1 MQNHYLCDSHQ
12 KLLLEF
18 IIAYFYSRK
27 HLYYNNHLTTSSNT
41 TNNTEHE
48 LTNADKSI
56 DNVSPEI
63 VTLSNHCTQ
72 LRSEHDQTKST
83 FESMIS
89 QINETKKSSN
99 EINEKVNKYEESQR
113 EIEKEVDNT
122 KILYSLL
129 KTLSL
134 DIDGTITFGFTRNY
148 DEMKLPFS
156 IYSPIFKT
164 SPYGYPFV
172 LRLCSTIEPDN
183 ENQGY
188 LSIYITLLRGEY
200 DSILIY
206 PFPYNI
212 SFCLCDQSGQKK
224 DIISILNADSNSSS
238 LNRPISERN
247 NEVGITKFC
256 PLNYLTNNQ
265 SIYLKDGVFF
275 VRIFADFM
283 DANQIPFT

>member
-1 MQNHYLCDSHQ
+1 MSTHYLSEQHQ
-12 KLLLEF
+12 NMLLA
-18 IIAYFYSRK
+18 IILAYIAWRRRIFNNFNGLRSLSYSTGNMGQETIR
-27 HLYYNNHLTTSSNT
+27 
-41 TNNTEHE
+41 
-48 LTNADKSI
+48 I
-56 DNVSPEI
+56 QSPEI
-63 VTLSNHCTQ
+63 ENSSEDCTQ
-72 LRSEHDQTKST
+72 SNSEYDAMNA
-83 FESMIS
+83 ESAVLDL
-89 QINETKKSSN
+89 NN
-99 EINEKVNKYEESQR
+99 V
-113 EIEKEVDNT
+113 
-122 KILYSLL
+122 KILHN
-129 KTLSL
+129 
-134 DIDGTITFGFTRNY
+134 DGTITFVFTRNY

-212 SFCLCDQSGQKK
+212 SFCLCDQSGEKK